1 MNSIISIFN
10 TTLRE
15 TTFKTSIFET
25 FLGFFLRR
33 HQQIQAMLQNQPV
46 FIEYKKLN
54 IFYLQTNNYADANRQ
69 E

>member
-1 MNSIISIFN
+1 MIN
-10 TTLRE
+10 TTSAGGTSTEFLRRRR
-15 TTFKTSIFET
+15 
-25 FLGFFLRR
+25 RR